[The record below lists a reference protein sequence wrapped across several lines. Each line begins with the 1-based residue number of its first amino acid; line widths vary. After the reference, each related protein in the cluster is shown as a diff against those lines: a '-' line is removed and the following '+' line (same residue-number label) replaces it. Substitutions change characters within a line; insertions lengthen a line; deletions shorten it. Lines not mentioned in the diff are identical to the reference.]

1 MISLYILGA
10 ILLLL
15 LVGVILA
22 PLLEREPPDR
32 DLEDLPPEERY
43 EATLEALRE
52 LEFEYQTE
60 KLSDEEYRRL
70 RAHYGRLALGAEEE
84 MEGDVEGAEEEVAAA
99 GSSGGRAPAPATGG
113 REDATPAGATAAEDR
128 RPCDACG
135 GSVPAGARFCP
146 RCGEDQGEA

>member
-10 ILLLL
+10 VLLLL
-15 LVGVILA
+15 LAGVILA

-84 MEGDVEGAEEEVAAA
+84 MEGGIEGAEEEVAAA
-99 GSSGGRAPAPATGG
+99 ASSGARAPEPATGG
-113 REDATPAGATAAEDR
+113 GEGATPAGSAAAGDR
-128 RPCDACG
+128 GTCDACG
-135 GSVPAGARFCP
+135 GSVPAGASFCP
-146 RCGEDQGEA
+146 RCGEEQGEA

>member
-60 KLSDEEYRRL
+60 KLSDEEYGRL

-84 MEGDVEGAEEEVAAA
+84 MERDVEGAGEEIAAA
-99 GSSGGRAPAPATGG
+99 ASSGAREPASATGG
-113 REDATPAGATAAEDR
+113 GEGATPAGAAAAEDR
-128 RPCDACG
+128 GTCDACG

-146 RCGEDQGEA
+146 RCGEEQGEG